1 MGVIENLRVQIHML
15 KKQLAEKDAMID
27 WLIEKLVSNHIY
39 FDCTKQFSVK
49 GYTIEANKIVN
60 DAGHCQ
66 LWRKAAQEAV
76 NENES

>member
-1 MGVIENLRVQIHML
+1 MASYCEEQYIHSLENKVKEQ
-15 KKQLAEKDAMID
+15 EAMID

-76 NENES
+76 KKND